1 MRLEYALIL
10 LVLAVT
16 VASAVVI
23 VLLVN
28 VLAEQNRRLLA
39 AVVAETPKD
48 YGIIA
53 NLDARREPTTAEQAH
68 QDQVE
73 AEKRNA
79 EQSMADQLRGLGYD
93 PHQIGT

>member
-1 MRLEYALIL
+1 MILDLALIG
-10 LVLAVT
+10 LVLAVLI
-16 VASAVVI
+16 VAAVVI
-23 VLLVN
+23 CRLVA

-53 NLDARREPTTAEQAH
+53 NLDAKREPTTAEQAH

-73 AEKRNA
+73 AERRTVEA
-79 EQSMADQLRGLGYD
+79 SMADQLKGLGYD
-93 PHQIGT
+93 PHLIGT